1 MILAPGED
9 TVLVEGSVFIV
20 DDKWSDTESQTFLHH
35 DQMTDATVV
44 ILEWSDLLDADVE
57 FEDELHVYW
66 HVYSC
71 EFTSK
76 KYN

>member
-35 DQMTDATVV
+35 NQSADAAVI
-44 ILEWSDLLDADVE
+44 ILEGMNLFKTDME
-57 FEDELHVYW
+57 F
-66 HVYSC
+66 
-71 EFTSK
+71 
-76 KYN
+76 